1 MPFDLLS
8 VAIFLAIFLPAL
20 FWFVALTERQFRLD
34 DASTKAHPLPLG

>member
-20 FWFVALTERQFRLD
+20 FWFVALTERQFRLEE
-34 DASTKAHPLPLG
+34 ASKLAHPQPLG